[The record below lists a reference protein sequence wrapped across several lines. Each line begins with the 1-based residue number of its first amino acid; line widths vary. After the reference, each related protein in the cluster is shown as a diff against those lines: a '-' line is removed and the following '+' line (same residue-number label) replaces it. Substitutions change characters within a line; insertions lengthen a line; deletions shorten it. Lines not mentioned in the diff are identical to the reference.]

1 MVAGAEG
8 GASSSCWSSSSRD
21 VLLELVVGAGSAGS
35 ATEVATLPS
44 PAAAPLLLACSLP
57 GGGALVQASGG
68 ALWRYLAGGRMEAVP
83 LQGCFPVSCPRMA
96 AVPDEPPAASAA
108 ADASGAPALRAV
120 LAGAA
125 PGPAIGLAT
134 TGQLF
139 WGSRL
144 LASDATS
151 FVLRGSGAGGAHLV
165 YTTRQHTM
173 RLLPLAALLLAGSSS
188 DGGAAAA
195 AANGAAQRQEQQ
207 QAPRHF
213 YAAIRAAMQPA
224 GAGAASV
231 AHDVSVRSVEQHALL
246 VAAPPGV
253 QRWRERAGGG
263 RGRMG
268 ICWLDARTH
277 AQRTPRASPP
287 HQTPLPP
294 LPPRPPPPLQAM
306 PRL

>member
-173 RLLPLAALLLAGSSS
+173 RLLP
-188 DGGAAAA
+188 
-195 AANGAAQRQEQQ
+195 RQEQQ